1 MLKKLLPF
9 ALAAGL
15 LFFGYQ
21 AYIDAKPEDR
31 NKRVY
36 QELKPYIPYK
46 VEKRVGGLSIVS
58 TLNDVKEKPP
68 AAQVYHRLDQLEKLW
83 GKDHLRVEGSTL
95 LVLDDKNET
104 VKTIE
109 LQNKS
114 ERLYIKNF
122 FGI

>member
-58 TLNDVKEKPP
+58 TLNDAKEKPP

>member
-1 MLKKLLPF
+1 MLKRLLPF

-31 NKRVY
+31 NDRVY
-36 QELKPYIPYK
+36 HELKPHIPYK
-46 VEKRVGGLSIVS
+46 LEKRVGGLSITS

-83 GKDHLRVEGSTL
+83 GKDHLRVEGNTL
-95 LVLDDKNET
+95 LVLDDENKT
-104 VKTIE
+104 IKTIE
-109 LQNKS
+109 LQNNS
-114 ERLYIKNF
+114 ERSYIKNF